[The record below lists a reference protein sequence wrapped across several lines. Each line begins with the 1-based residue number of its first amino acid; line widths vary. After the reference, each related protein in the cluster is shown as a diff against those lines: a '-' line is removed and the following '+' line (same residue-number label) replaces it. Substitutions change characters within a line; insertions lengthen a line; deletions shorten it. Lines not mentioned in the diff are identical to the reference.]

1 MYLVYDRDPV
11 IIFSDLQDLGVVE
24 QFVDVGRLDRL
35 DVEPVQVLV
44 VGRPGQHSLQDSV
57 HAGGHI
63 WGYREI

>member
-24 QFVDVGRLDRL
+24 QLVDVGRLDRL

-44 VGRPGQHSLQDSV
+44 AGRPGQHSLQDSV
-57 HAGGHI
+57 HASGHI

>member
-11 IIFSDLQDLGVVE
+11 IIFSDLQDLGVVQ

-44 VGRPGQHSLQDSV
+44 AGRPGQHSLQDSV
-57 HAGGHI
+57 HTGGHI
-63 WGYREI
+63 RGYREI

>member
-24 QFVDVGRLDRL
+24 QLVDVGRLDRL

-44 VGRPGQHSLQDSV
+44 AGRPGQHSLQDSV
-57 HAGGHI
+57 HACGHI
-63 WGYREI
+63 RGYREI